1 MSALLEDNPTATS
14 EHNMSAASVRR
25 ARKKAHAGGP
35 TLSAVDAAAALNMSR
50 QWILEL
56 ARRDPAATENFLPGY
71 VKNPAGSGWIRKT
84 GASKERRDVMFYED
98 DVLLYKEKHPEP
110 QDTDVSGIT
119 VDANTRQL
127 IMEIAAPE
135 LEEKGF
141 VTRRRVRD
149 EMIAKYSY
157 TDRVYE
163 QIMRV
168 ASDCAWPLP
177 RRQPKNTAK
186 KRRKTA

>member
-1 MSALLEDNPTATS
+1 MEKDTMPAFVEENI
-14 EHNMSAASVRR
+14 SAASVRR

-35 TLSAVDAAAALNMSR
+35 TLSAIDAAAALNMSR

-56 ARRDPAATENFLPGY
+56 ARRDPATTDNFLPGY
-71 VKNPAGSGWIRKT
+71 VKNPAGTGWIRKT
-84 GASKERRDVMFYED
+84 GPSKERRDVMFYED

-110 QDTDVSGIT
+110 QDTDVSGIE
-119 VDANTRQL
+119 VDETTRKL
-127 IMEIAAPE
+127 IIEIATPE

-149 EMIAKYSY
+149 EMIARYSY